1 MPKYIY
7 HCNEC
12 KMEFETFHGMSE
24 RPGHCDLCYS
34 SGCLIRVPQ
43 MTYIAKKQKSGD
55 LVKEYIEKN
64 KKVLE
69 QEKQEAKNQEVE

>member
-1 MPKYIY
+1 
-7 HCNEC
+7 
-12 KMEFETFHGMSE
+12 MEFETFHGMSE
-24 RPGHCDLCYS
+24 RPGYCDLCYS

-43 MTYIAKKQKSGD
+43 MTYISKKQKSGD

>member
-1 MPKYIY
+1 MPSYIY
-7 HCNEC
+7 HCNDC

-24 RPGHCDLCYS
+24 RPEQCELCGS
-34 SGCLIRVPQ
+34 TGCLIRVPQ
-43 MTYIAKKQKSGD
+43 MTYVSRKEKSGD

-69 QEKQEAKNQEVE
+69 QEKREAKNQEVE

>member
-1 MPKYIY
+1 MPSYIY

-24 RPGHCDLCYS
+24 RPDQCELCHSYGH
-34 SGCLIRVPQ
+34 LIRVPQ
-43 MTYIAKKQKSGD
+43 MTYITKKQKSGN

-69 QEKQEAKNQEVE
+69 EEKQEAKSQEVK